1 MNNKMWIGIAIG
13 AGVGIAYALSA
24 RNNRRSRW
32 DRFDAREVTQRLVDN
47 KEDLVER
54 GKNMMERIRII
65 YEEGCKVV
73 DDANEIWNQGRKL
86 VA

>member
-24 RNNRRSRW
+24 RSNRRSRW